1 MNLIHFIKFYLAL
14 NRLKYKTPSILI
26 NPKPIID
33 NLDNYK
39 QEFYK
44 KSVDTALNFYSLFA
58 FFDPEDP
65 VHFYMLVW

>member
-1 MNLIHFIKFYLAL
+1 MNLIHFIKIYLAL
-14 NRLKYKTPSILI
+14 NRLKSKTPSILI

-33 NLDNYK
+33 NYK
-39 QEFYK
+39 QEFYQ
-44 KSVDTALNFYSLFA
+44 KSVDTAFNFYSLLA

>member
-14 NRLKYKTPSILI
+14 NRLKSKTPSILI

-33 NLDNYK
+33 NYK
-39 QEFYK
+39 KEFYQ
-44 KSVDTALNFYSLFA
+44 KSVNTALNFYNLLA